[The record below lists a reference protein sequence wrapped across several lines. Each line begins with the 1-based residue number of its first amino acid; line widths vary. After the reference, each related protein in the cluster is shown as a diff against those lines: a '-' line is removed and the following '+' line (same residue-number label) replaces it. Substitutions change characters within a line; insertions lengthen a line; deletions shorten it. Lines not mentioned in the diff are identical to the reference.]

1 LTYSF
6 QNLQDFVL
14 NLLNDPTAQAAYA
27 ADPAG
32 ALSDAGLGDLTP
44 QDVQEVIPLVTD
56 ALPSETPVG
65 DLAVDV
71 TGVMDGTDSLGGSL
85 GVANGLGELG
95 AWGVQT
101 DDGGAAVWGG
111 SATDLLGRLAGGVA
125 VDGNGLAAAAT
136 TPLGYADLDTSGNFN
151 VIPADPTDVVDNLG
165 NTGDSVAGTVTNMA
179 NTSAQTLAGT
189 VDTGGDTLEG
199 LLSGTPAAG
208 AAQGVESATDMVSED
223 IQDTAGIVSEQASN
237 LPSATDS
244 LPVADLP
251 AVPDLPEVP
260 GLVDQL
266 PVDLG
271 SLPSTLPADLGSL
284 PSTLPAELPVDSLPL
299 DSLPVDNLPVD
310 VPANLPDTSAVTNV
324 LQHNPVTEAV
334 NSSPV
339 GNLTGAV
346 EGATNDLPLVGD
358 ATDDLNLGL

>member
-14 NLLNDPTAQAAYA
+14 NLLNDPTAQAAYT

-32 ALSDAGLGDLTP
+32 ALTDAGLGDLTP

-56 ALPSETPVG
+56 ALPSDTPVG

-71 TGVMDGTDSLGGSL
+71 TGVMDGADSLGGSL
-85 GVANGLGELG
+85 GASNGLGQLG

-101 DDGGAAVWGG
+101 DDGGVALWGG
-111 SATDLLGRLAGGVA
+111 TATDALGRLAGGLS
-125 VDGNGLAAAAT
+125 VDDNGLAAAAT
-136 TPLGYADLDTSGNFN
+136 TPLGYADLGTSGDYNI
-151 VIPADPTDVVDNLG
+151 VPADPTDVVNNLG
-165 NTGDSVAGTVTNMA
+165 HTGDSVAGTVTNMA
-179 NTSAQTLAGT
+179 NHSVQMVSGT

-199 LLSGTPAAG
+199 LLSGTPASG
-208 AAQGVESATDMVSED
+208 AAQGVESATDMVAED
-223 IQDTAGIVSEQASN
+223 MQDTAGLVSEQASN
-237 LPSATDS
+237 LPSADS
-244 LPVADLP
+244 LPAVADHLP
-251 AVPDLPEVP
+251 AVSSLPEVP
-260 GLVDQL
+260 GLGDL

-271 SLPSTLPADLGSL
+271 SLPSTLPADLPLDG
-284 PSTLPAELPVDSLPL
+284 LPL

-324 LQHNPVTEAV
+324 LHHNPVTDAV
-334 NSSPV
+334 NASPV
-339 GNLTGAV
+339 GNLTDTV
-346 EGATNDLPLVGD
+346 DGATSNLPVLGD